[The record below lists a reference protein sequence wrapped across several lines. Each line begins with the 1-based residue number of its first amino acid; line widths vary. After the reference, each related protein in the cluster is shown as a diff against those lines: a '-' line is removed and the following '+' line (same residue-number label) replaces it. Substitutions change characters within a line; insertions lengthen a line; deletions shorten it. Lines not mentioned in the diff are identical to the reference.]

1 MNSIQ
6 ALIAINKVIQSIL
19 AKRRTGAGLQVS
31 PEMVL
36 KDFWEELESMVDPTP
51 ISSMAKKMYYLKMNM
66 THDYETSLTSPNFFP
81 ILESTMD
88 EIRQRNTEIA
98 VETIAAGSLG
108 NLTEEEIR
116 LVIGAI
122 NTKGLFA

>member
-6 ALIAINKVIQSIL
+6 ALIAMNKVIQSIL
-19 AKRRTGAGLQVS
+19 AKRRTSAGHLA

-36 KDFWEELESMVDPTP
+36 KDFWEMLESMVDPTP

-116 LVIGAI
+116 LVIGAV